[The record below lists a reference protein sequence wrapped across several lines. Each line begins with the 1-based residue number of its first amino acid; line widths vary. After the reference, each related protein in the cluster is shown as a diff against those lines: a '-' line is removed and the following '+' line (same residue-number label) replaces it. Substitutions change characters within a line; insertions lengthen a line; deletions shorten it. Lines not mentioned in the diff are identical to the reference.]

1 MCSGG
6 GYSTNV
12 VQAEETVT
20 PAVAKS
26 VSQDVSNATESQ
38 AQARQKMR
46 GIRSTYA
53 NRTSSSSSSNST
65 GSANK
70 LG

>member
-53 NRTSSSSSSNST
+53 ARNSSSTSTGT

>member
-1 MCSGG
+1 MGGGG
-6 GYSTNV
+6 GYSTQV
-12 VQAEETVT
+12 VEAEEVIT

-65 GSANK
+65 GAADK